1 MGSPIVS
8 FAILQTNWEKD
19 GNKDYLDNFLLLVVE
34 AIKHISGDLV
44 TLSNLQE
51 VLLGQFS
58 LRIPQSTIKILLE
71 RANKR
76 HYVYV
81 KNNLYH
87 KAKDLIEEN
96 NFQEVQHRVL
106 EAHQNLINQ
115 LINFVHSRY
124 EIIWAEE
131 QANTALT
138 KYLEENEIRLL
149 DLEHSESIVYKES
162 TNRTNLFLVAE
173 FVNFLRNSKT
183 IGLQYLELIVKGSI
197 LANFLFF
204 TRVGAEA
211 EKFKNVTFYLDAP
224 LVIKFL
230 GYAGEPRRT
239 PISEMIE
246 LVKKHNGRLA
256 IFNHSVREIEGILA
270 NCCERIRE
278 KKYQSLPGTVLEYF
292 IQNEY
297 SESHVML
304 FLQTLRE
311 TLNNN
316 QIQIVEVPEYDN
328 HQLVIDEIEFSNHI
342 KTIINY
348 TYDHS
353 LQNDVDSICAIFR
366 LRSSNKYVKYEIT
379 PAFFLSENP
388 KLILASRTYHEIA
401 LRPEFVPLC
410 MTDFEITT
418 LLWLKNPD
426 LASNLPNSILIA
438 DAYACVQPTQELWNK
453 YIQAVEGLKNKREIS
468 EKEVYILTHS
478 IQAKSILMDVTLG
491 QTSALTEAT
500 VGEMMKLVEAEI
512 KKDAEEKLAQS
523 EKEKAHI
530 LDISDSKSK
539 EANDYLERI
548 QSHNNRINGKI
559 IIDSKNIAKIVLGII
574 SFVILGFTVGIG
586 FIQVVGFKSNNPFF
600 AIVLVFLALL
610 WVILEAIEFI
620 FGVGPKFIREIILPK
635 IEQKIIKKKIEKA
648 RFNGDFID
656 GSSLG
661 FGTEQ
666 LENSSS
672 ETKKGQ

>member
-19 GNKDYLDNFLLLVVE
+19 GNKDYLDNFLLIVVE

-58 LRIPQSTIKILLE
+58 LRIPQNTIKILLE

-76 HYVYV
+76 HYVYLQ
-81 KNNLYH
+81 NNLYH

-96 NFQEVQHRVL
+96 SFQEVQNRVL

-115 LINFVHSRY
+115 LINFVSSRY
-124 EIIWAEE
+124 EIIWSEK

-138 KYLEENEIRLL
+138 EYLEENDIRLL
-149 DLEHSESIVYKES
+149 DLENSESIVYKES
-162 TNRTNLFLVAE
+162 NYRTNLFLVAE
-173 FVNFLRNSKT
+173 FVNFLRISKT
-183 IGLQYLELIVKGSI
+183 ISLQYLELIVKGSI

-224 LVIKFL
+224 LVIRFL

-270 NCCERIRE
+270 NCCERLRE
-278 KKYQSLPGTVLEYF
+278 RKYQSLPGTVLEYF

-297 SESHVML
+297 SESDVML

-311 TLNNN
+311 TITNN
-316 QIQIVEVPEYDN
+316 QIQIVEAPGYDN
-328 HQLVIDEIEFSNHI
+328 HQLVINETEFSNHI
-342 KTIINY
+342 KIFINY
-348 TYDHS
+348 TNDHS
-353 LQNDVDSICAIFR
+353 LQNDVDSICAIYR
-366 LRSSNKYVKYEIT
+366 LRNNKKFVKYEIT
-379 PAFFLSENP
+379 PAFFLSENS
-388 KLILASRTYHEIA
+388 KLILASRSYHEFA
-401 LRPEFVPLC
+401 LSPEFVPLC
-410 MTDFEITT
+410 LTDFEITT

-438 DAYACVQPTQELWNK
+438 DAYACVQPTQELWSK
-453 YIQAVEGLKNKREIS
+453 YIQAVEGLKNKQEIN
-468 EKEVYILTHS
+468 EKQVFILTQS
-478 IQAKSILMDVTLG
+478 IQAKSILMDKTLG
-491 QTSALTEAT
+491 QTDALTEAT
-500 VGEMMKLVEAEI
+500 VGEMTKLVEAEI

-530 LDISDSKSK
+530 LEVSDSKSK
-539 EANDYLERI
+539 EANEYLERI
-548 QSHNNRINGKI
+548 QSHNKRIKDKI
-559 IIDSKNIAKIVLGII
+559 ISDSKNIAKIVLGVI

-586 FIQVVGFKSNNPFF
+586 FIQVIGFKSNNPFIV
-600 AIVLVFLALL
+600 IVLVCLALL
-610 WVILEAIEFI
+610 WVILEAVDFI
-620 FGVGPKFIREIILPK
+620 FGVGPKFIREIIPPK
-635 IEQKIIKKKIEKA
+635 IEQKIIKKKTEIA
-648 RFNGDFID
+648 RINGDFID
-656 GSSLG
+656 DSSLG
-661 FGTEQ
+661 FGVEQ
-666 LENSSS
+666 LKNDSS
-672 ETKKGQ
+672 ETKKEQ